1 MQADLGNH
9 AFGVV
14 HDIVD
19 SSEQGVRSYRVLPN
33 QLIVSSKV
41 RDFIHLEKG
50 RQSISMNFVLSNN
63 IVQLLD
69 LGIQDSKILTMISTQ
84 FRGLS
89 FHTLKH
95 DAPPRDYQLF

>member
-9 AFGVV
+9 AFGAV
-14 HDIVD
+14 HDIVV
-19 SSEQGVRSYRVLPN
+19 SSEQGVRSYRVLAN
-33 QLIVSSKV
+33 LLIVSNKL

-50 RQSISMNFVLSNN
+50 RQSISIYFVLPNN
-63 IVQLLD
+63 IVQLLN
-69 LGIQDSKILTMISTQ
+69 LGTQNSKMLTILSTQ

-89 FHTLKH
+89 FHTFKY